1 MFVCFLWD
9 IRTLVLLFPSFVL
22 SDTIDLCS
30 CAIYLIMQMAYG
42 YILRIFFFLKHATD
56 GTKDPH
62 LIDYTLIKFK
72 VQARSGNRKA
82 LEYFRKDGHN

>member
-1 MFVCFLWD
+1 MFSMGHQDSSFTISFFCFVGYH
-9 IRTLVLLFPSFVL
+9 RFVL
-22 SDTIDLCS
+22 MCHILNHANGIWIHSEDL
-30 CAIYLIMQMAYG
+30 
-42 YILRIFFFLKHATD
+42 FFLKHATD